1 LAGSCPGLCS
11 PYIWVRKAGI
21 PLGILFRFKALKH
34 KVLFLFLFGLSLS
47 FLQAQRDT
55 RYHLGAFY
63 AQPLGNFAVSEG
75 LGGLYAEAGWGL
87 AFDAEFPSPVLGG
100 RLSFTFSLSYQ
111 RNRLDNQALGQD
123 LTAFLNDGRQVLVSS
138 DGYHPLVFTIGPRIN
153 QPLFGGLNLA
163 LEGGLGVLFSNLDPM
178 QLTVLAANGGLLQE
192 EFLFFNSQGAFAY
205 RLNLELGWDFSERSR
220 LSLFAHYAEGEEEIS
235 PTLDPLAAIA
245 PGNRRWS
252 NSSIQESNIHS
263 VCAENSRRA

>member
-1 LAGSCPGLCS
+1 MAGFYPGHCS
-11 PYIWVRKAGI
+11 PYIWARKAGN
-21 PLGILFRFKALKH
+21 PLGILFRFEAVKH
-34 KVLFLFLFGLSLS
+34 KVLFLFLFGFGLS

-75 LGGLYAEAGWGL
+75 LGGLYAEPGWGL
-87 AFDAEFPSPVLGG
+87 AFDAEFPTPILGN

-111 RNRLDNQALGQD
+111 RNQLDNLALGQD

-138 DGYHPLVFTIGPRIN
+138 EGYHPLVFTIGPRIN
-153 QPLFGGLNLA
+153 QPLFGGFHLV

-178 QLTVLAANGGLLQE
+178 QLTVLAANGSLLQE

-220 LSLFAHYAEGEEEIS
+220 LSLFAHYAEGQEEIS
-235 PTLDPLAAIA
+235 PTLDPFGGYR
-245 PGNRRWS
+245 PGQSEVVQFINTGLKYSFALR
-252 NSSIQESNIHS
+252 
-263 VCAENSRRA
+263 